1 MIYTFLSFRIPYR
14 FCGRSFNS
22 LSRVKFMVG
31 PSTWAKVSLM
41 SINLKVHIE
50 LHDHVLI
57 NHSWSTPLFG
67 QSWPLHVCS
76 ILHPAPL
83 HLDVMVILY
92 LPPVATVVTESQIIA
107 KKWISLFCDLVPF
120 PWLSTNTTI
129 TDLKLP
135 PPCRFGVTSS
145 WLARSRRHD
154 YWSHRYNPC
163 HIAPRTHNPT
173 HAARTGCNFAALHAC
188 TLAVASAEPHQPRA
202 AAAPKPRRPGP
213 AMAATSIV
221 DTYSRDS
228 SPSPSRAH
236 GSMHVS
242 LQWARLTGRREED
255 EEEEE
260 KQNKRK
266 ELQWAPRSAA
276 PRWPPCVRASTA
288 APRRPIVPGVRTE
301 AGAESRI
308 PHPCWGCRR
317 AEPCLRRRTA
327 TCTSGHRAHGRPPR
341 LHRASALAPSN
352 GSVPSLWPLPKHRGR
367 TKATRCDAVAVGLA

>member
-67 QSWPLHVCS
+67 QSWPLHICS
-76 ILHPAPL
+76 ILHLAPL

-92 LPPVATVVTESQIIA
+92 LPPIATVVTESQIIA
-107 KKWISLFCDLVPF
+107 KKWISLFCSCSVSVTFDQHYHYRLEVA
-120 PWLSTNTTI
+120 SA
-129 TDLKLP
+129 LP
-135 PPCRFGVTSS
+135 IRCG
-145 WLARSRRHD
+145 
-154 YWSHRYNPC
+154 
-163 HIAPRTHNPT
+163 
-173 HAARTGCNFAALHAC
+173 

-352 GSVPSLWPLPKHRGR
+352 GSVPSLWPLPKHCGR